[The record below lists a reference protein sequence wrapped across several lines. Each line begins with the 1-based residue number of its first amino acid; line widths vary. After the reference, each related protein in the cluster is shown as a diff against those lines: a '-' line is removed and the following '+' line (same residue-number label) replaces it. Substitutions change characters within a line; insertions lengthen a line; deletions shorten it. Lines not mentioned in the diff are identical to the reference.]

1 MAGTPSFISTPR
13 ANSVNVAS
21 ANTNRDGSGT
31 ISSLIIGASAGTKV
45 NEIVAQAVVTTTAGM
60 IRVFLSTDGATTW
73 KLFDEL
79 PIAANT
85 VSASAAGIRVAKT
98 YTNLILDDSSCELG
112 VTTHN
117 SESINVF
124 ALGGDLT

>member
-1 MAGTPSFISTPR
+1 MAGTPSFIFTPR
-13 ANSVNVAS
+13 ENSVNVALD
-21 ANTNRDGSGT
+21 NTNRDGSGT
-31 ISSLIIGASAGTKV
+31 VSSLIIGASAGTKI
-45 NEIVAQAVVTTTAGM
+45 NEIVAQATVTTTAGM

-73 KLFDEL
+73 RLFDEL
-79 PIAANT
+79 PISANT
-85 VSASAAGIRVAKT
+85 VSASNGGLRVAKT
-98 YTNLILDDSSCELG
+98 YSNLILDDSNCELG